1 MIRKQPLQV
10 FEHQPLKRDDKK
22 RFTGKH
28 LEALESYLGNSNE
41 DTFPYYSLI
50 HNGVKF
56 RQYVGVICVG
66 DLVIEVLPKTDD
78 GEEDKGKWQSR
89 LMHMLSRV
97 YKLDVR
103 TPSNAPQ
110 DHQSNS
116 PILDIFINKFLN
128 EVDKLLNRGLV
139 KCYRKQDGN
148 RKALKGKLLIGKHVT
163 TNFVHK
169 ERFFVRNTTY
179 DQEHILNRIL
189 RQAVDIIPRI
199 TNNLQLRGHAC
210 STLFNFPELHEIA
223 VTEELFNGL
232 QFDRKTEDYREA
244 VQIAKLLLL
253 HFRPKNTAGKYD
265 TLALMFD
272 MNKLWEEYVYLTLRR
287 YLTSIGGK
295 IIAQSQEALWH
306 GNSLTKHIRPDI
318 VIVYDGCKYVLDTK
332 WKMPKGT
339 PSDGDLHQM
348 YTYLKLFRA
357 KKVAL
362 VYPATSKINEIHG
375 FFNEDNTER
384 GLNRNCDMIFLPV
397 LDETLNK
404 KASINEASFWEPI
417 QTWLR
422 HNPQ

>member
-1 MIRKQPLQV
+1 MIQV
-10 FEHQPLKRDDKK
+10 FEHQSLKKDKDV
-22 RFTGKH
+22 FTVKH
-28 LEALESYLGNSNE
+28 LEALERYLGDSDE
-41 DTFPYYSLI
+41 ETFPYYSLI

-78 GEEDKGKWQSR
+78 GDEDKDKWQSR
-89 LMHMLSRV
+89 LLHMLSRV
-97 YKLDVR
+97 YKLEAR

-116 PILDIFINKFLN
+116 PILDIFINKFLL

-139 KCYRKQDGN
+139 KCYRKEDGN

-169 ERFFVRNTTY
+169 ERFYVRHTTY

-189 RQAVDIIPRI
+189 RQAVGIIPRI
-199 TNNLQLRGHAC
+199 TTNLQLRGHAC
-210 STLFNFPELHEIA
+210 STLFNFPELHEVA
-223 VTEELFNGL
+223 VNEDLFNGL

-244 VQIAKLLLL
+244 IQIAKLLLL

-265 TLALMFD
+265 ILALMFD

-287 YLTSIGGK
+287 YLTNFGTK
-295 IIAQSQEALWH
+295 ITAQRPETLWN

-332 WKMPKGT
+332 WKRPKGA
-339 PSDGDLHQM
+339 PSDDDLHQM
-348 YTYLKLFRA
+348 YTYLKRFRA

-362 VYPATSKINEIHG
+362 IYPATSKVNEIHG
-375 FFNEDNTER
+375 FFNEDDSGSKR
-384 GLNRNCDMIFLPV
+384 SCDMIFLPV
-397 LDETLNK
+397 LDETPK
-404 KASINEASFWEPI
+404 KKTSIDEARFVEPI
-417 QTWLR
+417 QTWLGP
-422 HNPQ
+422 NP